1 MNNLKEFKDYLI
13 LNGYRNTTYVSLIK
27 QFHETVGSTYKYDNL
42 NNNDYSNQS
51 NNIKGIRLINRDIP
65 FKGDISYINKDISLK
80 RNILYNRT
88 ISLRDSSYINEAS
101 IRSFILKQKA
111 KYAVETV
118 NSYLKALKVY
128 LKYLKLDIE
137 LPKLYKTPKKNP
149 DYLTLEYLEKEIIPT
164 IKVLFPK
171 NQLKYETILYFDFF
185 TGIRKG
191 EHYNLKRNNFDLK
204 NQLVK
209 IYAEKTM
216 KERVLPLNNRITK
229 MLINYFNSE
238 VEEKNAFNLGAG
250 GIDYLYNTLKPNFDE
265 VNLRSDLM
273 RHSFATHC
281 LLHGM
286 DIRDIQQLLGHDN
299 IQSTMKYIG
308 NVNTYLWDKFRRKIK

>member
-13 LNGYRNTTYVSLIK
+13 FNGYRNNTYISLIK
-27 QFHETVGSTYKYDNL
+27 KFNEKVNSIYNDNL

-51 NNIKGIRLINRDIP
+51 NNIKGISLINRDIP

-80 RNILYNRT
+80 RNILYNRS
-88 ISLRDSSYINEAS
+88 ISLRDTSYINEVS
-101 IRSFILKQKA
+101 IRNFILKQKA
-111 KYAVETV
+111 KNAVETV
-118 NSYLKALKVY
+118 NCYLKALKVY

-137 LPKLYKTPKKNP
+137 LPKLYKTPTKNP
-149 DYLTLEYLEKEIIPT
+149 DFLTLDYLEKEIIPT
-164 IKVLFPK
+164 IKTLFLK
-171 NQLKYETILYFDFF
+171 NRLKYETILYFDFF

-191 EHYNLKRNNFDLK
+191 EHYNLKRRDFDLK

-216 KERVLPLNNRITK
+216 KERILPLNDRITK
-229 MLINYFNSE
+229 MLTNYFNSE
-238 VEEKNAFNLGAG
+238 IEEKNAFNLGAG
-250 GIDYLYNTLKPNFDE
+250 GVDYLYNTLKPNFDE

-281 LLHGM
+281 LTKEM
-286 DIRDIQQLLGHDN
+286 NIKDVKDLLGHEN
-299 IQSTMKYIG
+299 IQSTMKYLG
-308 NVNTYLWDKFRRKIK
+308 NVNTNLWDKFRRKIK